1 MRDIK
6 DHTIKKVNLE
16 HLGSF
21 PSKSSPNQKTRSC
34 EWRGSCECFCLCCIL
49 SKASPIFSSG
59 YTVAITP
66 CVFVIHCLS
75 LNWKSCEWILSVS
88 KATTSLPGQC
98 GHELLLTN
106 TNTKRTA
113 STFHVNM
120 KILCVVNIGCCM
132 PFSLKEFILNGVKGE
147 RNYITLVR
155 KTQTMVYARTSDLP
169 ELDERV
175 SECVLF
181 ALLRRGFSAC
191 SGV

>member
-1 MRDIK
+1 MNSVGMKNYNI
-6 DHTIKKVNLE
+6 
-16 HLGSF
+16 
-21 PSKSSPNQKTRSC
+21 PSRSMWSCSPT
-34 EWRGSCECFCLCCIL
+34 L
-49 SKASPIFSSG
+49 
-59 YTVAITP
+59 TP
-66 CVFVIHCLS
+66 
-75 LNWKSCEWILSVS
+75 
-88 KATTSLPGQC
+88 
-98 GHELLLTN
+98 
-106 TNTKRTA
+106 KRTA
-113 STFHVNM
+113 STFHINM

-175 SECVLF
+175 SECILF